1 MENTKKALSEQVGRG
16 QDWVTEHIP
25 ELVKEVVGWVSD
37 WWTTE
42 RVGKVVEGWLPRKD
56 LDAVV
61 IDGMFSKSCS

>member
-16 QDWVTEHIP
+16 QDWVTGHIP

-42 RVGKVVEGWLPRKD
+42 RVSKVVEGWLPRKD

-61 IDGMFSKSCS
+61 IDGMFSKPCS